1 MEKILDILPGRGIY
15 TLIIFLSKRKTI
27 EVGRLG
33 KVAFPSGYYAYTG
46 SALGPH
52 ERSLQ
57 RRVYRHLRKEKPT
70 RWHIDYLLKCP
81 EANVKAV
88 LAAETSERK
97 ECEINKLIAERLGG
111 DIIVD
116 GFGASD
122 CRENC
127 RSHLIF
133 LGKRENADYEVSM
146 IYQKCFNDNFIF
158 LALA

>member
-97 ECEINKLIAERLGG
+97 ECEINKLIAERLRG

-133 LGKRENADYEVSM
+133 LGKRENVDYEVSM